1 MADHRGTARGLPIQ
15 LSTLFRAAIFGIFFL
30 FCIFVFLFFFYSP
43 PSPLPG
49 PPFLE
54 TKTAGAEMQD
64 PGEERASTPLGISQV
79 KRQLVVGGK
88 GSTWRLTS
96 TFRPDLWSLEAATEF
111 RGHLQWD

>member
-1 MADHRGTARGLPIQ
+1 MGGGGAWLTAVGLPRNC
-15 LSTLFRAAIFGIFFL
+15 LSSF
-30 FCIFVFLFFFYSP
+30 
-43 PSPLPG
+43 PLSSG

-64 PGEERASTPLGISQV
+64 IGEERASTPLGISQG

-88 GSTWRLTS
+88 DSTWRLTS